1 VGFPVPSF
9 FGVRV
14 TNPNEFA
21 DPVLSE
27 VEYLGATFPDRIIGV
42 GSTLT
47 LWKRLRLDALGEFQ
61 RGGSNINYIGY
72 QNALRGVWKACIPV
86 QRKLV
91 AARKGDAT
99 ALNDVTALERARCAI
114 DRTQQNSEFWVEPT
128 DFFKLRSVSA
138 TYTIPNRWI
147 PGVKGASFTLAGR
160 NLFTSTDYTGLD
172 AESADQSDNTFARR
186 EYYQLPALRSFL
198 ASLRVTF

>member
-1 VGFPVPSF
+1 MAIVEWLLQRRPALA
-9 FGVRV
+9 GVDV
-14 TNPNEFA
+14 
-21 DPVLSE
+21 D
-27 VEYLGATFPDRIIGV
+27 D
-42 GSTLT
+42 
-47 LWKRLRLDALGEFQ
+47 
-61 RGGSNINYIGY
+61 GG
-72 QNALRGVWKACIPV
+72 LED
-86 QRKLV
+86 
-91 AARKGDAT
+91 AARDARGEAVVFDGDD
-99 ALNDVTALERARCAI
+99 DVTALERARCAI

-172 AESADQSDNTFARR
+172 PESADQSDNTFSRR